1 MKISWKPTDDGMK
14 ELVYAHE
21 ELIGYVEKVW
31 STQKWKIVPY
41 FNLVANFSSE
51 LEQKHASSYEAGKAL
66 MKMWEKEQY
75 YSMQVA
81 NDEVDEPYWEDEDD
95 PWDPRVTQPIDMSKV
110 WSKP

>member
-1 MKISWKPTDDGMK
+1 
-14 ELVYAHE
+14 
-21 ELIGYVEKVW
+21 
-31 STQKWKIVPY
+31 
-41 FNLVANFSSE
+41 
-51 LEQKHASSYEAGKAL
+51 

-95 PWDPRVTQPIDMSKV
+95 PWDPRVTQPIDMNKV